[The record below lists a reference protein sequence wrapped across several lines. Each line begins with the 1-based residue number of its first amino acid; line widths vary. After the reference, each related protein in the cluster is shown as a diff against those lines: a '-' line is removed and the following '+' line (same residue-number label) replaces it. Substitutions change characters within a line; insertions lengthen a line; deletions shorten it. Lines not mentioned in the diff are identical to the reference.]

1 MMNPNIKVNDYPIGW
16 EWLAKVPLEDFT
28 LLIDLFATMTDNTDT
43 YDFASYKYE
52 AIPGGVHNPVIM
64 VNRKGLANFL
74 DEDQGYSGGIRE
86 FGNYVAMKALH
97 IKSEEEYMDRYNEI
111 LELTNQPKDMT
122 NMEFLSKLI
131 GDPEIDTWTYRE
143 TQEINNLPSLE
154 KLPANVNPYKFL
166 YSSYERI
173 IILLDNKYLE
183 ENPNL
188 AKNAPK
194 YQSNGVQIWEEESL
208 EVIILD

>member
-1 MMNPNIKVNDYPIGW
+1 MNLNIKVNGYPIGW
-16 EWLAKVPLEDFT
+16 EWLDKVPLEDFT
-28 LLIDLFATMTDNTDT
+28 LLMDVFATMTDNTDT
-43 YDFASYKYE
+43 YDFASYKYKT
-52 AIPGGVHNPVIM
+52 IPGWVINPVID
-64 VNRKGLANFL
+64 VNRKGLAEFL

-97 IKSEEEYMDRYNEI
+97 IRCEEEYMDRYNEI

-208 EVIILD
+208 EVIPLD

>member
-1 MMNPNIKVNDYPIGW
+1 MNTNIKVNGYPIGW
-16 EWLAKVPLEDFT
+16 EWLDKVPLEDFT
-28 LLIDLFATMTDNTDT
+28 LLLDVFAIMTDNTDT
-43 YDFASYKYE
+43 YNFASYKYKT
-52 AIPGGVHNPVIM
+52 IPGWVINPVIE
-64 VNRKGLANFL
+64 VNRKGLAEFL

-111 LELTNQPKDMT
+111 LELTNQPRDMT

-131 GDPEIDTWTYRE
+131 GDSEIDTLTYRE

-166 YSSYERI
+166 YSSYEGI

-208 EVIILD
+208 EVIPLD

>member
-1 MMNPNIKVNDYPIGW
+1 MNTNIKVNGYPIGW
-16 EWLAKVPLEDFT
+16 EWLDKVPLEDFT
-28 LLIDLFATMTDNTDT
+28 LLMDVFATMTDNTDT
-43 YDFASYKYE
+43 YYFASYKYKT
-52 AIPGGVHNPVIM
+52 IPGWVINPVIE
-64 VNRKGLANFL
+64 VNRKGLAEFL

-97 IKSEEEYMDRYNEI
+97 IKSGEEYMDRYNEI

-154 KLPANVNPYKFL
+154 KLPANANPYKFL

-208 EVIILD
+208 EVIPLD

>member
-1 MMNPNIKVNDYPIGW
+1 MNTNIKVNGYPIGW
-16 EWLAKVPLEDFT
+16 EWLDKVPLEDFT
-28 LLIDLFATMTDNTDT
+28 LLMDVFATMTDNTDT
-43 YDFASYKYE
+43 YDFASYKYKT
-52 AIPGGVHNPVIM
+52 IPGWVINTVIE
-64 VNRKGLANFL
+64 VNRKGLAEFL

-183 ENPNL
+183 ENPNI

-208 EVIILD
+208 EVIPLD

>member
-1 MMNPNIKVNDYPIGW
+1 MNTNIKVNGYPIGW
-16 EWLAKVPLEDFT
+16 EWLDKVPLEDFT
-28 LLIDLFATMTDNTDT
+28 LLLDVFATMTDNTDT
-43 YDFASYKYE
+43 YDFASYKYKT
-52 AIPGGVHNPVIM
+52 IPGWVINPVIE
-64 VNRKGLANFL
+64 VNRKGLAEFL

-97 IKSEEEYMDRYNEI
+97 IKSGEEYRDRYNEI

-131 GDPEIDTWTYRE
+131 GDSEIDTWTYRE

-154 KLPANVNPYKFL
+154 KLPANANPYKFL

-208 EVIILD
+208 EVIPLD

>member
-1 MMNPNIKVNDYPIGW
+1 
-16 EWLAKVPLEDFT
+16 
-28 LLIDLFATMTDNTDT
+28 
-43 YDFASYKYE
+43 
-52 AIPGGVHNPVIM
+52 
-64 VNRKGLANFL
+64 
-74 DEDQGYSGGIRE
+74 
-86 FGNYVAMKALH
+86 
-97 IKSEEEYMDRYNEI
+97 
-111 LELTNQPKDMT
+111 MT

-131 GDPEIDTWTYRE
+131 GDSAIDTWTSWE

-166 YSSYERI
+166 YLSYEGI
-173 IILLDNKYLE
+173 IILLDNKSLE

-188 AKNAPK
+188 AKNDPK

>member
-1 MMNPNIKVNDYPIGW
+1 MNPNIKVNGYPIGW
-16 EWLAKVPLEDFT
+16 EWLAQVPLEDFT
-28 LLIDLFATMTDNTDT
+28 LLIDVFATMTDNTDT
-43 YDFASYKYE
+43 YDFASYKYKT
-52 AIPGGVHNPVIM
+52 IPGWVINPVIE
-64 VNRKGLANFL
+64 VNRKGLAEFL

-154 KLPANVNPYKFL
+154 KLPANVKPYKFL

-208 EVIILD
+208 EVIPLD

>member
-1 MMNPNIKVNDYPIGW
+1 MNTNIKVNGYPIGW
-16 EWLAKVPLEDFT
+16 EWLDKVPLEDFT
-28 LLIDLFATMTDNTDT
+28 LLMDVFATMTDNTDT
-43 YDFASYKYE
+43 YDFASYKYKT
-52 AIPGGVHNPVIM
+52 IPGWVINPVIE
-64 VNRKGLANFL
+64 VNRKGLAEFL

-97 IKSEEEYMDRYNEI
+97 IKSEEEYLDRYNEI

-208 EVIILD
+208 EVIPLD

>member
-1 MMNPNIKVNDYPIGW
+1 MNTNIKVNGYPIGW
-16 EWLAKVPLEDFT
+16 EWLDKVPLEDFT
-28 LLIDLFATMTDNTDT
+28 LLMDVFATMTDNTDT
-43 YDFASYKYE
+43 YDFASYKYKT
-52 AIPGGVHNPVIM
+52 IPGWVINPVIE
-64 VNRKGLANFL
+64 VNRKGLAEFL

-131 GDPEIDTWTYRE
+131 GDSEIDTWTYRE

-183 ENPNL
+183 ENPNI

-208 EVIILD
+208 EVIPLD

>member
-1 MMNPNIKVNDYPIGW
+1 MNTNIKVNDYPIGW

-28 LLIDLFATMTDNTDT
+28 LLIDVFATMTDNTDT
-43 YDFASYKYE
+43 YDFASYKYKT
-52 AIPGGVHNPVIM
+52 IPGWVINPVIE
-64 VNRKGLANFL
+64 VNRKGLAEFL

-208 EVIILD
+208 EVIPLD

>member
-1 MMNPNIKVNDYPIGW
+1 MNTNIKVNGYPIGW
-16 EWLAKVPLEDFT
+16 EWLDKVPLKDFT
-28 LLIDLFATMTDNTDT
+28 LLMDVFATMTDNTDT
-43 YDFASYKYE
+43 YDFASYKYKT
-52 AIPGGVHNPVIM
+52 IPGWVINPVIE
-64 VNRKGLANFL
+64 VNRKGLAEFL

-131 GDPEIDTWTYRE
+131 GDSEIDTWTYRE

-154 KLPANVNPYKFL
+154 KLPANANPYKFL

-208 EVIILD
+208 EVIPLD

>member
-1 MMNPNIKVNDYPIGW
+1 MNPNIKVNGYPIGW
-16 EWLAKVPLEDFT
+16 EWLDKVPLEDFT
-28 LLIDLFATMTDNTDT
+28 LLLDVFATMTDNTDT
-43 YDFASYKYE
+43 YDFASYKYKT
-52 AIPGGVHNPVIM
+52 IPGWVINPVIE
-64 VNRKGLANFL
+64 VNRKGLADFL
-74 DEDQGYSGGIRE
+74 NEDQGYSGGIRE

-122 NMEFLSKLI
+122 NMEFLSKPI
-131 GDPEIDTWTYRE
+131 GDSEIDTWTYRE

-173 IILLDNKYLE
+173 ITLLDNKYLE

-208 EVIILD
+208 EVITLD

>member
-1 MMNPNIKVNDYPIGW
+1 MNTNIKVNGYPIGW
-16 EWLAKVPLEDFT
+16 EWLDKVPLEDFT
-28 LLIDLFATMTDNTDT
+28 LLLDVFAIMTDNTDT
-43 YDFASYKYE
+43 YDFASYKYKT
-52 AIPGGVHNPVIM
+52 IPGWVINPVIE
-64 VNRKGLANFL
+64 VNRKGLAEFL

-208 EVIILD
+208 EVIPLD

>member
-1 MMNPNIKVNDYPIGW
+1 MKPNIKVNGYPIGW
-16 EWLAKVPLEDFT
+16 EWLDKVPLEDFT
-28 LLIDLFATMTDNTDT
+28 LLMDVFATMTDNTDT
-43 YDFASYKYE
+43 YDFASYKYKT
-52 AIPGGVHNPVIM
+52 IPGWVINPVIE
-64 VNRKGLANFL
+64 VNRKGLAEFL

-97 IKSEEEYMDRYNEI
+97 IKSEEEYRDRYNEI

-131 GDPEIDTWTYRE
+131 GDSEIDTWTYRE

-208 EVIILD
+208 EVIPLD

>member
-1 MMNPNIKVNDYPIGW
+1 MMNTNIKVNDYPIGW

-28 LLIDLFATMTDNTDT
+28 LLMDVFATMTDNTDT
-43 YDFASYKYE
+43 YDFASYKYKT
-52 AIPGGVHNPVIM
+52 IPGWVINPVIE
-64 VNRKGLANFL
+64 VNRKGLAEFL

-208 EVIILD
+208 EVIPLD

>member
-1 MMNPNIKVNDYPIGW
+1 MNTNIKVNGYPIGW
-16 EWLAKVPLEDFT
+16 EWLDKVPLEDFT
-28 LLIDLFATMTDNTDT
+28 LLMDVFATMTDNTDT
-43 YDFASYKYE
+43 YDFASYKYKT
-52 AIPGGVHNPVIM
+52 IPGWVINPVIE
-64 VNRKGLANFL
+64 VNRKGLAEFL

-97 IKSEEEYMDRYNEI
+97 IKSEEEYRDRYNEI

-131 GDPEIDTWTYRE
+131 GDSAIDTWTSWE

-208 EVIILD
+208 EVIPLD

>member
-1 MMNPNIKVNDYPIGW
+1 MNTNIKVNGYPIGW
-16 EWLAKVPLEDFT
+16 EWLDKVPLEDFT
-28 LLIDLFATMTDNTDT
+28 LLMDVFATMTDNTDT
-43 YDFASYKYE
+43 YDFASYKYKT
-52 AIPGGVHNPVIM
+52 IPGWVINPVIE
-64 VNRKGLANFL
+64 VNRKGLAEFL

-97 IKSEEEYMDRYNEI
+97 IKSEEEYLDRYNEI

-166 YSSYERI
+166 YSSYQGI

-208 EVIILD
+208 EVIPLD

>member
-1 MMNPNIKVNDYPIGW
+1 MNTNIKVNGYPIGW
-16 EWLAKVPLEDFT
+16 EWLDKVPLEDFT
-28 LLIDLFATMTDNTDT
+28 LLMDVFATMTDNTDT
-43 YDFASYKYE
+43 YDFASYKYKT
-52 AIPGGVHNPVIM
+52 IPGWVINPVIE
-64 VNRKGLANFL
+64 VNRKGLAEFL

-208 EVIILD
+208 EVIPLD

>member
-1 MMNPNIKVNDYPIGW
+1 
-16 EWLAKVPLEDFT
+16 
-28 LLIDLFATMTDNTDT
+28 
-43 YDFASYKYE
+43 
-52 AIPGGVHNPVIM
+52 
-64 VNRKGLANFL
+64 
-74 DEDQGYSGGIRE
+74 
-86 FGNYVAMKALH
+86 
-97 IKSEEEYMDRYNEI
+97 
-111 LELTNQPKDMT
+111 MT

-194 YQSNGVQIWEEESL
+194 YQSNGVQIWKEESL
-208 EVIILD
+208 EVIPLD

>member
-1 MMNPNIKVNDYPIGW
+1 MNTNIKVNGYPIGW
-16 EWLAKVPLEDFT
+16 EWLDKVPLEDFT
-28 LLIDLFATMTDNTDT
+28 LLLDVFAIMTDNTDT
-43 YDFASYKYE
+43 YNFASYKYKT
-52 AIPGGVHNPVIM
+52 IPGWVINPVIE
-64 VNRKGLANFL
+64 VNRKGLAEFL

-183 ENPNL
+183 ENPNI

-208 EVIILD
+208 EVIPLD